1 MKTSTLVRSVLLVVL
16 ACACG
21 WLAAEAR
28 AQAYKYKD
36 AQGHIH
42 FTENI
47 YDIPERYRSQVETR
61 EMPTHADPN
70 AAQAEAE
77 KGTLSASFEDG
88 LRKGI
93 GHDLTVKQD
102 ELVHD
107 WAKRWAIPFIVTCAL
122 NVLIG
127 LGMVIHAFVSGK
139 IGWGLANFF
148 IGISSPFYLLMHVE
162 GSAVMRFGLLGL
174 YLSPFVVLFMAMGE
188 LTRALGG

>member
-1 MKTSTLVRSVLLVVL
+1 MKTRTLTRSLVL
-16 ACACG
+16 AALLCG
-21 WLAAEAR
+21 SLAGMAA

-47 YDIPERYRSQVETR
+47 YEVPERYRSQVETR
-61 EMPTHADPN
+61 DMPTHADPN
-70 AAQAEAE
+70 ATEAAGPQ
-77 KGTLSASFEDG
+77 GTLTTSFEDG

-102 ELVHD
+102 QLVHD
-107 WAKRWAIPFIVTCAL
+107 WAKRWAIPFIVSVAL

-148 IGISSPFYLLMHVE
+148 IGVSSPFYLLMHVE
-162 GSAVMRFGLLGL
+162 GSQVMRFGLLGL

-188 LTRALGG
+188 LTRALG